1 MAFRA
6 GTVPQGTEA
15 MTQLDAEHLAR
26 ILNCAYQH
34 GRRTLQGELLGLLG
48 LSVWGGRVSARP

>member
-1 MAFRA
+1 MDFRDGA
-6 GTVPQGTEA
+6 VPRGTEA

-26 ILNCAYQH
+26 ILNCAYRH

-48 LSVWGGRVSARP
+48 LSTWAGTVSAHR